1 MKIEVYEEY
10 IKYLNF
16 FIHRYGDV
24 IKKNEPQVEA
34 KQDILNKQYMQ
45 MIEYAFGFIQK
56 INLFAIQDY
65 QSQLLFIP
73 QLIFYF
79 NDVCECPPPPTLSI
93 DFNVDIE
100 ALYKLLK
107 NNTQITYNQ
116 NQYFPFLIDISGLSH
131 GYHHLAGFV
140 HRHKQNQ
147 FAYYCVSI
155 QVISQ
160 ELNSK
165 WKRFYHIPIHKL
177 KLIYKECLQK
187 NQTLYAFATDTEF
200 TYYEIQKG
208 FNYYFNCSFSEY
220 EQKLKML
227 KALELIMFTNAPFK
241 DITIQSGFS
250 TYTTLKR
257 TFAKQQIPLKE
268 IPRLII

>member
-24 IKKNEPQVEA
+24 IKKIEPQIEA

-45 MIEYAFGFIQK
+45 MIEYAFRFIQK

-79 NDVCECPPPPTLSI
+79 NDVCECPRPPILSI
-93 DFNVDIE
+93 DFNVDINAICE
-100 ALYKLLK
+100 LLK
-107 NNTQITYNQ
+107 NNTQINYNQ
-116 NQYFPFLIDISGLSH
+116 NQYFPSLIDISALSV

-140 HRHKQNQ
+140 HRHKQDQ
-147 FAYYCVSI
+147 FSYYCVSI
-155 QVISQ
+155 QVKSQ
-160 ELNSK
+160 ELK
-165 WKRFYHIPIHKL
+165 GDWKKFYHIPIHKL
-177 KLIYKECLQK
+177 KLIYKEYLQK
-187 NQTLYAFATDTEF
+187 NQTLHAFAEDTEY
-200 TYYEIQKG
+200 THYEIQKG
-208 FNYYFNCSFSEY
+208 FEYYFNCSFSQY
-220 EQKLKML
+220 EKKLKML
-227 KALELIMFTNAPFK
+227 KALELIMFTNTPLKYIA
-241 DITIQSGFS
+241 IQSGFS
-250 TYTTLKR
+250 NYNTLHR
-257 TFAKQQIPLKE
+257 VFAKHQIPLKE